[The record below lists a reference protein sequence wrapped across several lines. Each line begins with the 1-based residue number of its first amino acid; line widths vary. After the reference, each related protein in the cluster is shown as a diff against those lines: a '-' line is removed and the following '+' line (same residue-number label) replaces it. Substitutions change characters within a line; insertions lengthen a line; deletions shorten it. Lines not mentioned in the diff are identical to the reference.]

1 MDNSRCNM
9 FGFKER
15 FIPTKR
21 VEDLVSIIDLFGEVK
36 EERKYD
42 EGMEIKLL
50 GSLYYIYKYTLYHIY
65 DGLYMV
71 HLEDIQGLS
80 YIFAFLDEENLDKA
94 FLPEGFD
101 MSQKKKD
108 FIKFKDLRKIFEEG
122 KDFVDTDLG
131 VYAYSLDIVY
141 LFLTNYLIYIDHILR
156 FNMWKLIE
164 AEDNK
169 DLESLSLV
177 DLNIARTLKEQDFI
191 QNKWHSMTKDISIE
205 DFHKEMMETL
215 DSRKPFSKKAIFPL
229 GGDDEYLLKS
239 PIKGVYGLV
248 KKALL
253 DEDIGLSV
261 HFIKEEDSEP
271 LLKKWTSQ
279 YAEKLWKLSG
289 KEKYLKEIDLSVG
302 QTLILI
308 ELMNIE
314 YSLACMG
321 RTFDGAYIGKMKA
334 WRIKRK
340 LKKIKI

>member
-1 MDNSRCNM
+1 MDNYKCSM
-9 FGFKER
+9 FGFQER
-15 FIPTKR
+15 FIPKNNA
-21 VEDLVSIIDLFGEVK
+21 EDLVSIIDLFGEVK
-36 EERKYD
+36 DERKYD
-42 EGMEIKLL
+42 EGMEIKIL
-50 GSLYYIYKYTLYHIY
+50 GSLYYIYKYTLYHIC

-80 YIFAFLDEENLDKA
+80 YIFAFLDEEAIDKD
-94 FLPEGFD
+94 FLSEGFD
-101 MSQKKKD
+101 ISKKKKD

-122 KDFVDTDLG
+122 KDFVDIDLG
-131 VYAYSLDIVY
+131 VYAYSLGVVY

-191 QNKWHSMTKDISIE
+191 QNNWHSMTKDVSLE
-205 DFHKEMMETL
+205 DFHKEMMEAL
-215 DSRKPFSKKAIFPL
+215 DSRKPFSKEAIFPL

-253 DEDIGLSV
+253 DKDIGLSV

-271 LLKKWTSQ
+271 LLRKWTSQ

-289 KEKYLKEIDLSVG
+289 KEKYLKDIDLSVG

-308 ELMNIE
+308 ELLNIE

-321 RTFDGAYIGKMKA
+321 RAFDGSYIGKMKA
-334 WRIKRK
+334 WKIKRK
-340 LKKIKI
+340 INKIKI

>member
-1 MDNSRCNM
+1 MDNYKCSM
-9 FGFKER
+9 FGFQER
-15 FIPTKR
+15 FIPKNN

-36 EERKYD
+36 DERKYD

-50 GSLYYIYKYTLYHIY
+50 GSLYYIYKYTLYHIC

-80 YIFAFLDEENLDKA
+80 YIFAFLDEEAMDKA
-94 FLPEGFD
+94 FFPKGFD
-101 MSQKKKD
+101 ISKKKKN
-108 FIKFKDLRKIFEEG
+108 FIKFKDLKKIFEEG
-122 KDFVDTDLG
+122 KDFVDMDLG

-141 LFLTNYLIYIDHILR
+141 LFLASYLIYVYQIMK
-156 FNMWKLIE
+156 FNLLKLVE

-177 DLNIARTLKEQDFI
+177 DLNIAKTLKEQDFI
-191 QNKWHSMTKDISIE
+191 QNKGQSMTKDVSLE
-205 DFHKEMMETL
+205 DFHKEMMEAL
-215 DSRKPFSKKAIFPL
+215 DSRKPFSKEAIFPL

-253 DEDIGLSV
+253 DKDIGLSV
-261 HFIKEEDSEP
+261 HFIREEDSEP
-271 LLKKWTSQ
+271 LLRKWTSQ

-289 KEKYLKEIDLSVG
+289 KEKYLKDIDLSVG

-308 ELMNIE
+308 ELLNIE

-321 RTFDGAYIGKMKA
+321 RAVDGSYIGKMKA
-334 WRIKRK
+334 WKIKRK
-340 LKKIKI
+340 INRIKV

>member
-1 MDNSRCNM
+1 M
-9 FGFKER
+9 FGFQER
-15 FIPTKR
+15 FIPKNN

-36 EERKYD
+36 DERKYD

-50 GSLYYIYKYTLYHIY
+50 GSLYYIYKYTLYHIC
-65 DGLYMV
+65 DGLYIV

-94 FLPEGFD
+94 FFPEEFD
-101 MSQKKKD
+101 ISKKKKD

-122 KDFVDTDLG
+122 KDFVDVDLG

-141 LFLTNYLIYIDHILR
+141 LFLTSYLIYIDHIMR

-177 DLNIARTLKEQDFI
+177 DLNIAKTLKEQDFI
-191 QNKWHSMTKDISIE
+191 QNKWHSMTKDVSIE
-205 DFHKEMMETL
+205 DFHKEMMEAL
-215 DSRKPFSKKAIFPL
+215 DSRKPFSKEAIFPL

-261 HFIKEEDSEP
+261 HFIREEDSEP

-321 RTFDGAYIGKMKA
+321 RAVDGSYIGKMKA

-340 LKKIKI
+340 INKIKI